1 MIILGVLVSHGRKN
15 HVHKSLNK
23 AVHSYDYKKG
33 LGLHKSDLS
42 CGAVTDIT
50 SQSKFFPKYAQ
61 KPNSFKYS
69 SDYLQA

>member
-50 SQSKFFPKYAQ
+50 SQPYIFSEICSKTQFFQVKL
-61 KPNSFKYS
+61 K
-69 SDYLQA
+69 L